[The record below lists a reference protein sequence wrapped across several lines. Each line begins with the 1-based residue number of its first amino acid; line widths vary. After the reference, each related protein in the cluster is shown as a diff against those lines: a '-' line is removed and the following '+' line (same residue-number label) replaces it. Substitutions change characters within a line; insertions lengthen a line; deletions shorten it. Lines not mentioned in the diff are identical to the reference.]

1 MNEKESRFF
10 KDNQW
15 ICKNNHKL
23 ILFLFLFFPLCIWR
37 EQWVIVER
45 KRSKM
50 YGGKDESVFKCLDPK
65 YWKYWNAPLEF
76 YISLSKYVIL
86 LIVDFVSDEYLNS
99 CLCCITIVS
108 NRVSRKNSFERHS
121 MVYTSD
127 ISIVYGL
134 LILNS
139 REYGLSLSSF
149 IIITIVVYFV
159 INYGL
164 TMYLAMDYDSEN
176 TYRGTFKFSSAHLIV
191 HV

>member
-1 MNEKESRFF
+1 MRAFS
-10 KDNQW
+10 
-15 ICKNNHKL
+15 
-23 ILFLFLFFPLCIWR
+23 
-37 EQWVIVER
+37 
-45 KRSKM
+45 
-50 YGGKDESVFKCLDPK
+50 SVQIQNIENIGMLLWSF
-65 YWKYWNAPLEF
+65 
-76 YISLSKYVIL
+76 ISAFQSTFIL
-86 LIVDFVSDEYLNS
+86 LIIDFVSDEYLNS
-99 CLCCITIVS
+99 CLCCITVVS

-121 MVYTSD
+121 MVCASD

-176 TYRGTFKFSSAHLIV
+176 TYRGTSKFLSAHLIV
-191 HV
+191 HVQIQNR

>member
-1 MNEKESRFF
+1 MLLWSFMSALQSTF
-10 KDNQW
+10 
-15 ICKNNHKL
+15 
-23 ILFLFLFFPLCIWR
+23 
-37 EQWVIVER
+37 
-45 KRSKM
+45 
-50 YGGKDESVFKCLDPK
+50 
-65 YWKYWNAPLEF
+65 
-76 YISLSKYVIL
+76 IL
-86 LIVDFVSDEYLNS
+86 LVIGFIFDECLYS
-99 CLCCITIVS
+99 CLCCITVVS
-108 NRVSRKNSFERHS
+108 NRVSRKNSFECHS
-121 MVYTSD
+121 MVCASD

-149 IIITIVVYFV
+149 ILITIFVYFV

>member
-1 MNEKESRFF
+1 MLLWSF
-10 KDNQW
+10 
-15 ICKNNHKL
+15 
-23 ILFLFLFFPLCIWR
+23 
-37 EQWVIVER
+37 
-45 KRSKM
+45 
-50 YGGKDESVFKCLDPK
+50 
-65 YWKYWNAPLEF
+65 
-76 YISLSKYVIL
+76 ISAFQSTFIL

-99 CLCCITIVS
+99 CLCCITVVS

>member
-1 MNEKESRFF
+1 
-10 KDNQW
+10 
-15 ICKNNHKL
+15 
-23 ILFLFLFFPLCIWR
+23 
-37 EQWVIVER
+37 
-45 KRSKM
+45 
-50 YGGKDESVFKCLDPK
+50 
-65 YWKYWNAPLEF
+65 
-76 YISLSKYVIL
+76 
-86 LIVDFVSDEYLNS
+86 
-99 CLCCITIVS
+99 
-108 NRVSRKNSFERHS
+108 

-176 TYRGTFKFSSAHLIV
+176 TYRGTSKFLSAHLIV